1 MAILKVRDGSG
12 NIVEVQVIK
21 GEQGVRGPQ
30 GIPGKDNLPNVS
42 TIGETEVTLTMDHNI
57 EYRCANP
64 VTTLTIEGFNS
75 AEEGKVSM
83 WAIQFTAGDGITV
96 AMPETVKWAVA
107 DPVFATGVTYWL
119 NFVPLVSGNV
129 LGVWVSDE

>member
-21 GEQGVRGPQ
+21 GEQGKQ
-30 GIPGKDNLPNVS
+30 GIQGVPGKDNLPNVS
-42 TIGETEVTLTMDHNI
+42 VVGETEVVLTLDHNI
-57 EYRCANP
+57 EYQCVNP
-64 VTTLTIEGFNS
+64 LTTLTIEGFTS
-75 AEEGKVSM
+75 AVEGKVSM

-107 DPVFATGVTYWL
+107 DPVFTAGVTYWL
-119 NFVPLVSGNV
+119 NFVPLVDGNI
-129 LGVWVSDE
+129 LGVWVSNE